1 MRDKNKPRNC
11 AEWDM
16 GILKC
21 SRLSWTGRACEGDQK
36 IPLQGWIQDGNRK
49 QNDLQ
54 DPENGAEL

>member
-1 MRDKNKPRNC
+1 
-11 AEWDM
+11 M